1 MAFCGLIDAPVRSAS
16 VKVGPVPETTGA
28 PASLKIT
35 AVDVPAFTFGGSV
48 AISIRN
54 PFLSVFIGKTQTPTI
69 RPPVPEKVHRQRQ
82 ADRGAVELG
91 T

>member
-1 MAFCGLIDAPVRSAS
+1 M
-16 VKVGPVPETTGA
+16 
-28 PASLKIT
+28 KIT

-48 AISIRN
+48 AISTRK
-54 PFLSVFIGKTQTPTI
+54 PLSGVFIGKTQTPTI

-91 T
+91 IEIDAPAGYCAQCDILEQ